1 MSEIEREGREIR
13 TRLLGALS
21 LTCLIVT
28 VIWLALFI
36 YQTATQGSVETFEQ
50 ALASVAQLDVLYYL
64 TYANATL
71 ITISA
76 TMLFAG
82 IDVLCKKDA
91 PLWSAMAAAFIP
103 IYGLLNLFAYVSQI
117 TIVPRLVELRPAS
130 DALLAQMVQAWPGSA
145 VNVANNLGYAV
156 LGIPSIVYGILLAR
170 RATLLRAGGILLA
183 LSGVASIAGLIGIAA
198 GSAALST
205 GSIASGALFLVAL
218 IPLSVAWL
226 RKRSPSSPT

>member
-1 MSEIEREGREIR
+1 MTIK
-13 TRLLGALS
+13 TRLLGVLS
-21 LTCLIVT
+21 LICLIVT

-36 YQTATQGSVETFEQ
+36 YETATQGPVGTFEQ
-50 ALASVAQLDVLYYL
+50 ALASVAELDVLRYL

-71 ITISA
+71 ITVSA

-91 PLWSAMAAAFIP
+91 PFWSAMAVAFIP
-103 IYGLLNLFAYVSQI
+103 IYGLLNLFAYMSQI

-170 RATLLRAGGILLA
+170 RATLLRAGGTLLA
-183 LSGVASIAGLIGIAA
+183 LSGVASIAGLIGIVA

-218 IPLSVAWL
+218 ILLSVAWL